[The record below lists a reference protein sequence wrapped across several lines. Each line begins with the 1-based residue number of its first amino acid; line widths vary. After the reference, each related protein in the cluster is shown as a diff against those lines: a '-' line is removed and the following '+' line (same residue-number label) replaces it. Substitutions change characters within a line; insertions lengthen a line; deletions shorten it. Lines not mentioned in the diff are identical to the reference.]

1 MSPTNS
7 GTNTPQSDS
16 EVMIID
22 NLCKAWDVIG
32 NIKKKQKIAE
42 KEALLLDRRTHRL
55 EGEVERSFS
64 LLPRSRAL

>member
-7 GTNTPQSDS
+7 GTNSPQSDS

-22 NLCKAWDVIG
+22 NLCKAWDDIG

-42 KEALLLDRRTHRL
+42 KKVLLLDRRTHRL
-55 EGEVERSFS
+55 EAEVERFFS
-64 LLPRSRAL
+64 LLFRSRPL